1 MAHHKSAIKRIRTSL
16 KQRAYNRENRSR
28 MRAAIK
34 AVLKSENK
42 EQALENLK
50 TAYSLLDQMVKKNII
65 HKNKAAN
72 QKSRLSRFVNSM
84 S

>member
-16 KQRAYNRENRSR
+16 KQRAYNRVNRSR
-28 MRAAIK
+28 MREAIK
-34 AVLKSENK
+34 AVLNSENK
-42 EQALENLK
+42 EQATENLK
-50 TAYSLLDQMVKKNII
+50 TAYRLLDQMVKKNII

-72 QKSRLSRFVNSM
+72 QKSRLARFVNSM

>member
-34 AVLKSENK
+34 AVLNSENK
-42 EQALENLK
+42 EQGIENLK
-50 TAYSLLDQMVKKNII
+50 TAYRLLDQMVKKNII

-72 QKSRLSRFVNSM
+72 QKSRLSRFVNGM